1 MIPATRFCNISM
13 SMRKTILL
21 LLFFIGICNY
31 DLVALSDKE
40 KYQDSLVNLIAN
52 ESNTHQ
58 KIDLYQKLIMFFQK
72 SDVNKSLEYCDTA
85 ISIAQKNNMSY
96 ELAEIQLKKLQCL
109 TIKGNTE
116 EISQILFDLEG
127 QLTKLNSQLL
137 WGMYFLEKNAVFFS
151 LRDYASAMDNAL
163 RAVTFF
169 EKCED
174 TLYLAKTYK
183 NIGSIYDLT
192 GNHRKALESYAIA
205 QEYAQLIGAQVLLN
219 DLYNNIGV
227 VYDLLDDNDRALVF
241 YFKALESSIKN
252 PDEVGISSTFSN
264 IASVLNEMNRN
275 QEALVYF
282 NKALQ
287 IDLKNNNKSELIV
300 LYYNLGEYYYSL
312 GYLDSAQV
320 FYQKGI
326 FLSEQINDLYSK
338 MFGFDYL
345 GQLLLKKNK
354 PEEALVTYLDIYK
367 NSQNKGFVELKE
379 KSAIQL
385 SESYKRLGNFK
396 KAYEFQVIAFHL
408 ADSAREINRQEEL
421 DHSELQLEFKN
432 QSRKYEKEIE
442 TYELTKLLEKKKI
455 ARERYFFIFIV
466 ASVILLAAIIYR
478 SLMNSSKLNKK
489 LVRQNKEIEEQKQL
503 VEISNIE
510 IKEQYTFT
518 ETLLN
523 TIPNPVF
530 YTDKNSIILGG
541 NIAFEDITGRKMD
554 EIIGINLTDLNIRS
568 FLSCDTAK
576 LFCNPGKDLLRN
588 EGTMI
593 FKDQKEH
600 DVICYRKGIV
610 NSENRLLGT
619 LGIIIDITDIRKAER
634 NLKFSQSKLK
644 EALAAKDKFFNI
656 MAHDLKNPFNAIL
669 GLTSLL
675 SDNYEDY
682 SPDESKQFVQLI
694 NQSANQVYSLLE
706 NLLEWARTQS
716 GTIEKSPITFPI
728 NDIINESLSLFNH
741 SLAQKKIHI
750 LFDESKEFLVFADKN
765 MTCTIFRNLLSNAIK
780 YSNQESTIE
789 IELSDQRHQV
799 QIAVIDSGIG
809 IKPENLERIFKIDQ
823 HLSTL
828 GSNNEKGTGL
838 GLIICQEFVKQNGG
852 KLIVQS
858 EYGKGSVFKF
868 TLPSV

>member
-1 MIPATRFCNISM
+1 
-13 SMRKTILL
+13 MRKTFL
-21 LLFFIGICNY
+21 LLFFIIGIWNY
-31 DLVALSDKE
+31 HLLAVTGKE
-40 KYQDSLVNLIAN
+40 YYQDSLLNLIAK

-58 KIDLYQKLIMFFQK
+58 KIDLYQKLIFFFQK
-72 SDVNKSLEYCDTA
+72 IDVNQSLEYCDTA
-85 ISIAQKNNMSY
+85 ISIAQKNNMTY
-96 ELAEIQLKKLQCL
+96 ELVEIQLKKLQCL
-109 TIKGNTE
+109 TLKGNTAD
-116 EISQILFDLEG
+116 ISQLLFDLEG
-127 QLTKLNSQLL
+127 QLTKINSQLL

-192 GNHRKALESYAIA
+192 GNYRKALESYAIS

-227 VYDLLDDNDRALVF
+227 VYDMLNDNDKALEY

-252 PDEVGISSTFSN
+252 PDEVGISSTFGN
-264 IASVLNEMNRN
+264 IASVLNELNRN

-287 IDLKNNNKSELIV
+287 IDLKNNNKTGLIV

-312 GYLDSAQV
+312 GYIDSAQV
-320 FYQKGI
+320 FYKKGI
-326 FLSEQINDLYSK
+326 AISEQINDLYSK

-345 GQLLLKKNK
+345 GKLLLEKNK
-354 PEEALVTYLDIYK
+354 TDEALATYLKIYK
-367 NSQNKGFVELKE
+367 NSHNKGFVELRE
-379 KSAIQL
+379 RSAIQI
-385 SESYKRLGNFK
+385 SESYMRLGNYK

-408 ADSAREINRQEEL
+408 ADSAREISKQEEL

-432 QSRKYEKEIE
+432 QTRKYEKEIE

-455 ARERYFFIFIV
+455 ARERYFFVFVI
-466 ASVILLAAIIYR
+466 ASVFLLAAIIYR
-478 SLMNSSKLNKK
+478 SLKNSSKLNKK
-489 LVRQNKEIEEQKQL
+489 LVKQNKEIEEQKQL

-541 NIAFEDITGRKMD
+541 NIAFEEISGKKMD
-554 EIIGINLTDLNIRS
+554 EIIGINLTDLNIRT

-610 NSENRLLGT
+610 NSENRLIGT

-634 NLKFSQSKLK
+634 NLKFSQTKLK

-682 SPDESKQFVQLI
+682 SPDESKEFVQLI
-694 NQSANQVYSLLE
+694 NQSANQVYNLLE

-716 GTIEKSPITFPI
+716 GTIEKSPITFPV

-741 SLAQKKIHI
+741 SLAQKKLHI
-750 LFDESKEFLVFADKN
+750 VFDATKEFLVFADKN
-765 MTCTIFRNLLSNAIK
+765 MTRTIFRNLLSNAIK
-780 YSNQESTIE
+780 YSNLEGIIE
-789 IELSDQRHQV
+789 IIVLDEKNQV
-799 QIAVIDSGIG
+799 QIAVMDTGIG

-823 HLSTL
+823 HVSTL

-852 KLIVQS
+852 KIMVQS